1 MEILFPEQQTAVRVP
16 MRVIPVLPVDFMI
29 RFPIGRLLMTSFF
42 LFFRVMLIFLSMVVL
57 SAAMVPIVMTT
68 ASLRISGVQV
78 QKINFDN
85 IFLGIHLIK

>member
-1 MEILFPEQQTAVRVP
+1 
-16 MRVIPVLPVDFMI
+16 
-29 RFPIGRLLMTSFF
+29 
-42 LFFRVMLIFLSMVVL
+42 MLIFLSMVVL

-85 IFLGIHLIK
+85 IFLGIHLIQVIHHSNDSFGTFYW